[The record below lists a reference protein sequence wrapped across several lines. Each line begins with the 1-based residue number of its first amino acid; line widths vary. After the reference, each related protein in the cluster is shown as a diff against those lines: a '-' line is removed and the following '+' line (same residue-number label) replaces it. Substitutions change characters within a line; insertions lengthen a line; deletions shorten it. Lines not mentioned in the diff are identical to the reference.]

1 MRRTKWN
8 ALAFLFS
15 GALIL
20 AACGQQSGESAE
32 PGGSEAA
39 GGSQEPSAG
48 GNAGTITMVVDGQIT
63 TLSNANADVPTANA
77 YAFIG
82 TGLYQYDATLT
93 PVPDMAADLCEVD
106 EAEIVWTCTL
116 RDGLTFH
123 NGDPVTAADVVF
135 TYELARS
142 ANCRFNPSVCLAP
155 FLESVTAIDDT
166 TIEFTLLEPYA
177 PFATVILPGIFID
190 SEAVVTAAYDEFV
203 GEASGADAADVT
215 AAIDAVTA
223 ATVGPDPGDR
233 GTYILFADGAG
244 AVVLS
249 KSSDDGPGLLGWEFG
264 CDGSASGLLGIPAG
278 GSRLPVTAALLD
290 EGQHYIKMA
299 GREIYRRAVRIVVDS
314 ALNALRFADV
324 SVEDVD
330 WFAPHQANARIIE
343 AAAARLG
350 IPPERTL
357 VNIDRYGNT
366 SAASI
371 PIILAEAA
379 DDGRLTDGD
388 LVLLSGFGA
397 GLTWGS
403 VLLRWGTP

>member
-1 MRRTKWN
+1 MSPCANPHPYTFPSLEGAMRRTKWN
-8 ALAFLFS
+8 AMAFLFS

-32 PGGSEAA
+32 PGGSDAA

-63 TLSNANADVPTANA
+63 TLSNANADVPTAEA
-77 YAFIG
+77 YGFIG

-93 PVPDMAADLCEVD
+93 PVPDLAADLCEVD

-116 RDGLTFH
+116 REATFH

-177 PFATVILPGIFID
+177 PFATVILPGISID

-223 ATVGPDPGDR
+223 ATVGPDPEDAEFVPDPAACE
-233 GTYILFADGAG
+233 TAATGAG
-244 AVVLS
+244 TVLTS
-249 KSSDDGPGLLGWEFG
+249 
-264 CDGSASGLLGIPAG
+264 
-278 GSRLPVTAALLD
+278 
-290 EGQHYIKMA
+290 
-299 GREIYRRAVRIVVDS
+299 RAVELPSRDDFNTGGENADEFDPCAYAT
-314 ALNALRFADV
+314 AL
-324 SVEDVD
+324 
-330 WFAPHQANARIIE
+330 
-343 AAAARLG
+343 
-350 IPPERTL
+350 
-357 VNIDRYGNT
+357 
-366 SAASI
+366 
-371 PIILAEAA
+371 
-379 DDGRLTDGD
+379 GD
-388 LVLLSGFGA
+388 LLSQLQIALEGEGIDA
-397 GLTWGS
+397 I
-403 VLLRWGTP
+403 